1 MIACADCRA
10 TNAAGLAACARCG
23 ASLDVLRGG
32 ERAEEVELDLARRD
46 LEGKARIRRLRRLH
60 AFVGATTFFL
70 LQLLVGL
77 PDSLL
82 PSNLIVN
89 AVVSAALGAPIG
101 YLISRWRAGP
111 MKGALISGGV
121 FVAVRLLI
129 GLVSGE
135 SGTFIWAVAWGFAG
149 ALPGFFIGFHVSTDE

>member
-111 MKGALISGGV
+111 LKGALISAGV
-121 FVAVRLLI
+121 FALLGLVLAGPLQAFVWATCGLLPGCLI
-129 GLVSGE
+129 GY
-135 SGTFIWAVAWGFAG
+135 
-149 ALPGFFIGFHVSTDE
+149 HVEMDE